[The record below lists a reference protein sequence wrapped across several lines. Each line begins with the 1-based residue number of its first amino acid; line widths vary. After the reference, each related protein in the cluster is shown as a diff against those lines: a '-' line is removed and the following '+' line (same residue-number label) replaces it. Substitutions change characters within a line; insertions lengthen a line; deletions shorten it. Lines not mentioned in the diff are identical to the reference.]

1 MRTPGEM
8 MQGKRSLNTLRMYD
22 LVPVSKLIVLPLGIL
37 YKNGQIN
44 SSFPYYIL
52 NYKMLFFSLSV
63 CK

>member
-1 MRTPGEM
+1 M

-44 SSFPYYIL
+44 SSFSYYIL
-52 NYKMLFFSLSV
+52 NYKLFWPKL
-63 CK
+63 